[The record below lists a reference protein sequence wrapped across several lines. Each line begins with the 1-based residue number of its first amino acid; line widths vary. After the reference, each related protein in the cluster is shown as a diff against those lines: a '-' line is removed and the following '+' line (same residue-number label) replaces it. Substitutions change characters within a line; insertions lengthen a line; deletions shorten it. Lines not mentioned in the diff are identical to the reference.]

1 MIIELFECVFYHLK
15 TIVIVV
21 EDRLFQA
28 LQHQVGEHM
37 GVLQFL
43 LEDFD
48 RIQLLDFDISILG
61 QMLELLL
68 DRRCIIHDLLDNALH
83 MLIQVFAIKD
93 ILIRSLCEIL
103 SHLGLQMLKIQLI
116 FVYFVQF
123 ESLASVVGSTFQE
136 SFHLDSLMSTILF
149 DLI

>member
-1 MIIELFECVFYHLK
+1 MRIVQFFLK
-15 TIVIVV
+15 
-21 EDRLFQA
+21 
-28 LQHQVGEHM
+28 
-37 GVLQFL
+37 
-43 LEDFD
+43 DFD
-48 RIQLLDFDISILG
+48 SIQLLDLDILIDGEILK
-61 QMLELLL
+61 LLL